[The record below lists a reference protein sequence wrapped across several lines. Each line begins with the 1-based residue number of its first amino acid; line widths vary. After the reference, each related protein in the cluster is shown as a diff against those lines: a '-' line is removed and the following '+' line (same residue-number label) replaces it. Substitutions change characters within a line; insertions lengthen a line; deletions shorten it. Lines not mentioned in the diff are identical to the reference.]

1 MNNEEKNPAIE
12 NEAAV
17 ENNSTENAGEK
28 KKISG
33 GLLGAIIG
41 GVVVVILAIV
51 LLVTLLPGSGD
62 KGNQGGDGEQQGT
75 SDTETKVSYVV
86 TVVDTDG
93 KAVEGAVVSFTTKGG
108 SPIPFPTDAEGKAS
122 YKTAK
127 EITAAVTAVPSGYEY
142 AKLNQKIDFDKDGK
156 ATITLTKKA
165 EEAPYVIKVV
175 DQDGNAVAGVKVQ
188 MCDDAGL
195 CLIPT
200 ATNEEGIATYKYQ
213 EGNFHVLLNTLVDG
227 YTVDDMSVYYYFTG
241 REVTITIT
249 KI

>member
-1 MNNEEKNPAIE
+1 M
-12 NEAAV
+12 
-17 ENNSTENAGEK
+17 
-28 KKISG
+28 KKILSLILVLVMMLSIVACG
-33 GLLGAIIG
+33 GK
-41 GVVVVILAIV
+41 
-51 LLVTLLPGSGD
+51 D
-62 KGNQGGDGEQQGT
+62 KTPDTNDGEQQST
-75 SDTETKVSYVV
+75 TDTKVTYVV

-108 SPIPFPTDAEGKAS
+108 SPIPFPTDSEGKAS

-127 EITAAVTAVPSGYEY
+127 ELTAAVTAVPSGYEY
-142 AKLNQKIDFDKDGK
+142 AKINQKIDFDKDGK

-175 DQDGNAVAGVKVQ
+175 DQNGNAVEGVIVQ

-213 EGNFHVLLNTLVDG
+213 EGNFHVLINTLVDG

>member
-1 MNNEEKNPAIE
+1 M
-12 NEAAV
+12 
-17 ENNSTENAGEK
+17 
-28 KKISG
+28 KKILSLILVLVMMLSIVACG
-33 GLLGAIIG
+33 GK
-41 GVVVVILAIV
+41 
-51 LLVTLLPGSGD
+51 D
-62 KGNQGGDGEQQGT
+62 KTPDTNDDQQQGT
-75 SDTETKVSYVV
+75 TDTKVTYVV

-93 KAVEGAVVSFTTKGG
+93 NAVEGAVVSFTTKGG
-108 SPIPFPTDAEGKAS
+108 SPIPFPTDSEGKAS

-127 EITAAVTAVPSGYEY
+127 ELTAAVTAVPSGYEY
-142 AKLNQKIDFDKDGK
+142 AKINQKIDFDKDGK

-175 DQDGNAVAGVKVQ
+175 DQNGNAVEGVIVQ

-213 EGNFHVLLNTLVDG
+213 EGNFHVLINTLVDG

>member
-12 NEAAV
+12 NEAVV
-17 ENNSTENAGEK
+17 ENNSTENKGAK
-28 KKISG
+28 KLSG
-33 GLLGAIIG
+33 GMLGAIIG

-51 LLVTLLPGSGD
+51 LLVTLLPGNGD
-62 KGNQGGDGEQQGT
+62 KGSQGGEGEQQGT
-75 SDTETKVSYVV
+75 TDTKVTYVV
-86 TVVDTDG
+86 TVVDEGG

-108 SPIPFPTDAEGKAS
+108 SPIPFPTDSEGKAS

-175 DQDGNAVAGVKVQ
+175 DQNGNAVEGVKVQ

-213 EGNFHVLLNTLVDG
+213 EGNFHVLINTLVDG

>member
-1 MNNEEKNPAIE
+1 M
-12 NEAAV
+12 
-17 ENNSTENAGEK
+17 
-28 KKISG
+28 KKILSLILVLVMMLSIVACG
-33 GLLGAIIG
+33 GK
-41 GVVVVILAIV
+41 
-51 LLVTLLPGSGD
+51 D
-62 KGNQGGDGEQQGT
+62 KTPDTNDGEQQGT
-75 SDTETKVSYVV
+75 TDTKVSYVV
-86 TVVDTDG
+86 TVVDGDG
-93 KAVEGAVVSFTTKGG
+93 KAVEGVVVSFTTKGG
-108 SPIPFPTDAEGKAS
+108 SPIPFPTDSEGKAS

-175 DQDGNAVAGVKVQ
+175 DQNGNAVEGVKVQ

-213 EGNFHVLLNTLVDG
+213 EGNFHVLINTLVDG
-227 YTVDDMSVYYYFTG
+227 YTVEDMSVYYYFTG

>member
-1 MNNEEKNPAIE
+1 M
-12 NEAAV
+12 
-17 ENNSTENAGEK
+17 
-28 KKISG
+28 KKILSLILVLVMMLSIVACG
-33 GLLGAIIG
+33 GK
-41 GVVVVILAIV
+41 
-51 LLVTLLPGSGD
+51 D
-62 KGNQGGDGEQQGT
+62 KTPDTNDGEQQST
-75 SDTETKVSYVV
+75 TDTKVTYVV

-108 SPIPFPTDAEGKAS
+108 SPIPFPTDSEGKAS
-122 YKTAK
+122 YRTAK
-127 EITAAVTAVPSGYEY
+127 ELTAAVTAVPSGYEY
-142 AKLNQKIDFDKDGK
+142 AKLNQKIDIDKDGK

-175 DQDGNAVAGVKVQ
+175 DQSGNAVEGVKVQ

-200 ATNEEGIATYKYQ
+200 ATNEEGIANYKYQ
-213 EGNFHVLLNTLVDG
+213 EGNFHVLINTLVDG

>member
-1 MNNEEKNPAIE
+1 M
-12 NEAAV
+12 
-17 ENNSTENAGEK
+17 
-28 KKISG
+28 KKILSLILVLVMMLSIVACG
-33 GLLGAIIG
+33 GK
-41 GVVVVILAIV
+41 
-51 LLVTLLPGSGD
+51 D
-62 KGNQGGDGEQQGT
+62 KTPDTNDDQQQGT
-75 SDTETKVSYVV
+75 TDTKVTYVV

-93 KAVEGAVVSFTTKGG
+93 NAVEGAVVSFTTKGG
-108 SPIPFPTDAEGKAS
+108 SPIPFPTDSEGKAS

-127 EITAAVTAVPSGYEY
+127 ELTAAVTAVPSGYEY
-142 AKLNQKIDFDKDGK
+142 AKINQKIDFDKDGK

-175 DQDGNAVAGVKVQ
+175 DQNGNAVEGVIVQ

-213 EGNFHVLLNTLVDG
+213 EGNFHVLINTLVDG
-227 YTVDDMSVYYYFTG
+227 YTVDDMSVYYYITG

>member
-12 NEAAV
+12 NEAVV
-17 ENNSTENAGEK
+17 ENNSTENKGAK
-28 KKISG
+28 KLSG
-33 GLLGAIIG
+33 GMLGAIIG

-51 LLVTLLPGSGD
+51 LLVTLLPGNGD
-62 KGNQGGDGEQQGT
+62 KGSQGGEGGQQGT
-75 SDTETKVSYVV
+75 TDTDTKVSYVV

-93 KAVEGAVVSFTTKGG
+93 NAVEGAVVSFTTKGG
-108 SPIPFPTDAEGKAS
+108 SPIPFPTDSEGKAS

-127 EITAAVTAVPSGYEY
+127 EVTAVVTAVPSGYEY
-142 AKLNQKIDFDKDGK
+142 AKLNQKIDFDKEGK

-175 DQDGNAVAGVKVQ
+175 DQNGNAVEGVKVQ

-213 EGNFHVLLNTLVDG
+213 EGNFHVLINTLVDG
-227 YTVDDMSVYYYFTG
+227 YTVDDMSVYYYFTD

>member
-12 NEAAV
+12 NEAVV
-17 ENNSTENAGEK
+17 ENNSTENKGAK
-28 KKISG
+28 KLSG
-33 GLLGAIIG
+33 GMLGAIIG

-51 LLVTLLPGSGD
+51 LLVTLLPGNGD
-62 KGNQGGDGEQQGT
+62 KGSQGGEGEQQGT
-75 SDTETKVSYVV
+75 TDTDTKVSYVV
-86 TVVDTDG
+86 TVVDGDG
-93 KAVEGAVVSFTTKGG
+93 KAVEGVVVSFTTKGG

-165 EEAPYVIKVV
+165 EEAPYTIKVV
-175 DQDGNAVAGVKVQ
+175 DQDGNPVAGVKVQ

>member
-1 MNNEEKNPAIE
+1 M
-12 NEAAV
+12 
-17 ENNSTENAGEK
+17 
-28 KKISG
+28 KKILSLILVLVMMLSIVACG
-33 GLLGAIIG
+33 GK
-41 GVVVVILAIV
+41 
-51 LLVTLLPGSGD
+51 D
-62 KGNQGGDGEQQGT
+62 KTPDTNDDQQQGAP
-75 SDTETKVSYVV
+75 DTKVTYVV

-108 SPIPFPTDAEGKAS
+108 SPIPFPTDSEGKAS

-127 EITAAVTAVPSGYEY
+127 ELTAAVTAVPSGYEY
-142 AKLNQKIDFDKDGK
+142 AKLNQKIEFDKDGK

-175 DQDGNAVAGVKVQ
+175 DQNGNAVEGVKVQ

-213 EGNFHVLLNTLVDG
+213 EGNFHVLINTLVDG

>member
-1 MNNEEKNPAIE
+1 M
-12 NEAAV
+12 
-17 ENNSTENAGEK
+17 
-28 KKISG
+28 KKILSLILVLVMMLSIVACG
-33 GLLGAIIG
+33 GK
-41 GVVVVILAIV
+41 
-51 LLVTLLPGSGD
+51 D
-62 KGNQGGDGEQQGT
+62 KTPDTNDDQQQGAP
-75 SDTETKVSYVV
+75 DTKVTYVV

-108 SPIPFPTDAEGKAS
+108 SPIPFPTDSEGKAS

-175 DQDGNAVAGVKVQ
+175 DQNGNAVEGVKVQ

-213 EGNFHVLLNTLVDG
+213 EGNFHVLINTLVDG

>member
-1 MNNEEKNPAIE
+1 M
-12 NEAAV
+12 
-17 ENNSTENAGEK
+17 
-28 KKISG
+28 KKILSLILVLVMMLSIVACG
-33 GLLGAIIG
+33 GKDNKPN
-41 GVVVVILAIV
+41 
-51 LLVTLLPGSGD
+51 T
-62 KGNQGGDGEQQGT
+62 NDGEQQGT
-75 SDTETKVSYVV
+75 TDTKVTYVV
-86 TVVDTDG
+86 TVVDEGG

-108 SPIPFPTDAEGKAS
+108 SPIPFPTDSEGKAS

-127 EITAAVTAVPSGYEY
+127 ELTAAVTAVPSGYEY

-175 DQDGNAVAGVKVQ
+175 DQNGNAVEGVIVQ

>member
-1 MNNEEKNPAIE
+1 M
-12 NEAAV
+12 
-17 ENNSTENAGEK
+17 
-28 KKISG
+28 KKILSLILVLVMMLSIVACG
-33 GLLGAIIG
+33 GK
-41 GVVVVILAIV
+41 
-51 LLVTLLPGSGD
+51 D
-62 KGNQGGDGEQQGT
+62 KTPDTNDDEQQGT
-75 SDTETKVSYVV
+75 TDTKVTYVV

-108 SPIPFPTDAEGKAS
+108 SPIPFPTDSEGKAS

-127 EITAAVTAVPSGYEY
+127 EVTAAVTAVPSGYEY
-142 AKLNQKIDFDKDGK
+142 AKLNQKIEFDKDGK

-165 EEAPYVIKVV
+165 EKAPYTIKVV
-175 DQDGNAVAGVKVQ
+175 DQNGNAVAGVKVQ

-213 EGNFHVLLNTLVDG
+213 EGNFHVLINTLADG

-241 REVTITIT
+241 REVTIEIT

>member
-1 MNNEEKNPAIE
+1 MINEEKNPAIE
-12 NEAAV
+12 NDAV
-17 ENNSTENAGEK
+17 TENNTPDTTPAK

-51 LLVTLLPGSGD
+51 LLATLLPGSD
-62 KGNQGGDGEQQGT
+62 KGNTPDDGGTQQGT
-75 SDTETKVSYVV
+75 TDTKVSYVV

-108 SPIPFPTDAEGKAS
+108 SPIPFPTDTEGKAS

-127 EITAAVTAVPSGYEY
+127 ELTATVTAVPSGYEY
-142 AKLNQKIDFDKDGK
+142 AKLNQKIEFDNEGK

-165 EEAPYVIKVV
+165 EEAPYTIKVV
-175 DQDGNAVAGVKVQ
+175 DQDGNPVAGVKVQ

-200 ATNEEGIATYKYQ
+200 ATNEDGIATYKYQ
-213 EGNFHVLLNTLVDG
+213 EGNFHVLLNTLIDG
-227 YTVDDMSVYYYFTG
+227 YTVDDMSTYYYFTG
-241 REVTITIT
+241 REVTIVIT

>member
-1 MNNEEKNPAIE
+1 M
-12 NEAAV
+12 
-17 ENNSTENAGEK
+17 
-28 KKISG
+28 KKILSLILVLVMMLSIVACG
-33 GLLGAIIG
+33 GK
-41 GVVVVILAIV
+41 
-51 LLVTLLPGSGD
+51 D
-62 KGNQGGDGEQQGT
+62 KTPDTNDGEQQST
-75 SDTETKVSYVV
+75 TDTKVTYVV

-108 SPIPFPTDAEGKAS
+108 SPIPFPTDSEGKAS

-127 EITAAVTAVPSGYEY
+127 ELTAAVTAVPSGYEY

-175 DQDGNAVAGVKVQ
+175 DQSGNAVEGVIVQ

-200 ATNEEGIATYKYQ
+200 ATNEEGIANYKYQ
-213 EGNFHVLLNTLVDG
+213 EGNFHVLINTLVDG
-227 YTVDDMSVYYYFTG
+227 YTVDDMSEYHYFTG

>member
-12 NEAAV
+12 NEAVV
-17 ENNSTENAGEK
+17 ENNSTENKGAK
-28 KKISG
+28 KLSG
-33 GLLGAIIG
+33 GMLGAIIG

-51 LLVTLLPGSGD
+51 LLVTLLPGNGD
-62 KGNQGGDGEQQGT
+62 KGSQGGEGEQQGT
-75 SDTETKVSYVV
+75 PETKVSYVV
-86 TVVDTDG
+86 TVVDEAG
-93 KAVEGAVVSFTTKGG
+93 NPVSGAVVSFTAKGG

-142 AKLNQKIDFDKDGK
+142 AKLNQKIDFDQDGK

-175 DQDGNAVAGVKVQ
+175 DQNGNAVEGVKVQ

-195 CLIPT
+195 CLVPT

-227 YTVDDMSVYYYFTG
+227 YTVEDMSVYYYFTG
-241 REVTITIT
+241 REVTIEIT

>member
-1 MNNEEKNPAIE
+1 M
-12 NEAAV
+12 
-17 ENNSTENAGEK
+17 
-28 KKISG
+28 KKILSLILVLVMMLSIVACG
-33 GLLGAIIG
+33 GK
-41 GVVVVILAIV
+41 
-51 LLVTLLPGSGD
+51 D
-62 KGNQGGDGEQQGT
+62 KTPDTNDDQQQGT
-75 SDTETKVSYVV
+75 ADTKVSYVV
-86 TVVDTDG
+86 TVVDEGG

-108 SPIPFPTDAEGKAS
+108 SPIPFPTDSEGKAS

-175 DQDGNAVAGVKVQ
+175 DQNGNAVEGVIVQ

-213 EGNFHVLLNTLVDG
+213 EGNFHVLINTLVDG

>member
-12 NEAAV
+12 SEAVV
-17 ENNSTENAGEK
+17 ENNSTENKGAK
-28 KKISG
+28 KLSG
-33 GLLGAIIG
+33 GMLGAIIG
-41 GVVVVILAIV
+41 GVGVVILAIV
-51 LLVTLLPGSGD
+51 LLVTLLPGNGD
-62 KGNQGGDGEQQGT
+62 KGSQGGEGEQQGT
-75 SDTETKVSYVV
+75 TDTDTKVSYVV
-86 TVVDTDG
+86 TVVDTEG
-93 KAVEGAVVSFTTKGG
+93 NAVEGAVVSFTTKGG
-108 SPIPFPTDAEGKAS
+108 SPIPFPTDSEGKAS
-122 YKTAK
+122 YKTAR

-175 DQDGNAVAGVKVQ
+175 DQNGNAVEGVIVQ

-213 EGNFHVLLNTLVDG
+213 EGNFHVLINTLVDG